1 MTHDEYLAAAGVSQ
15 SQLKDL
21 AVSPLHYHARHV
33 ARTARRE
40 ETAAMRFGSALHAL
54 VLEPAEFDGR
64 YVVQT
69 WDARTK
75 EGKAERDAALSSGRS
90 VLDQDDAG
98 TLSAMA
104 EALAAHPVASR
115 ILAERVHTE
124 HPIFWTDA
132 ETGLRCKARLD
143 AVSAIGRASAIVDL
157 KSTTDASPEGFARQV
172 ASLGYHVQAAHYL
185 DGWRALGGDAGT
197 FVFIAIEKAAP
208 YAVAVYELDT
218 EALAVGEAK
227 RRGLLD
233 TLAECQRTGR
243 WPGYQTQTISLPKW
257 AA

>member
-1 MTHDEYLAAAGVSQ
+1 MNFTEYLAAPGVSQ

-33 ARTARRE
+33 AKMAPRE
-40 ETAAMRFGSALHAL
+40 TTAAMRLGSALHAL
-54 VLEPAEFDGR
+54 VLEPETFDSS

-75 EGKAERDAALSSGRS
+75 AGKEERDAALASGRV
-90 VLDQDDAG
+90 VLDGDDADD
-98 TLSAMA
+98 LRSMA
-104 EALAAHPVASR
+104 AALMAHPVASR

-132 ETGLRCKARLD
+132 DSGLRCKARLD
-143 AVSAIGRASAIVDL
+143 AVSAIGSASAIVDL

-172 ASLGYHVQAAHYL
+172 ANLGYHVQAAHYL
-185 DGWRALGGDAGT
+185 DGWRACGGDAET
-197 FVFIAIEKAAP
+197 FVFVVVEKSAP

-218 EALAVGEAK
+218 EALAIGDMK
-227 RRGLLD
+227 RRSLLD
-233 TLAECQRTGR
+233 LLAECRRADR
-243 WPGYQTQTISLPKW
+243 WPGYQTQTISLPRW